1 MISGTL
7 LIQVNLK
14 NSIINS
20 TLWNQDLIR
29 RTRMIL
35 TNFKI
40 RFYLT
45 IFTRMRKIYIN
56 QRLYQSKW
64 QFTLL
69 GKLLATKRLLMAK
82 ANTPAKSH
90 A

>member
-69 GKLLATKRLLMAK
+69 GKLLATKRLLMTK